1 MLLMRKR
8 IPNRSEADPTE
19 IMPTYAPDLMTAHPV
34 GLVVV
39 FGALLMGLIE
49 LPEARW
55 FFGGALL
62 LGVVLGFLLW
72 IRHRW
77 GIQSGKDSTDNAA
90 ASNGPTLHLR

>member
-1 MLLMRKR
+1 MRKN
-8 IPNRSEADPTE
+8 IPNRSEPDPTE
-19 IMPTYAPDLMTAHPV
+19 VMPTYSADLMTAHPV

-39 FGALLMGLIE
+39 FGVLLLGLIE

-62 LGVVLGFLLW
+62 LGVIFGFLLW

-77 GIQSGKDSTDNAA
+77 GIQSGRDSADNAG
-90 ASNGPTLHLR
+90 ASNGPPLHLR